1 LTPHALQGQRGP
13 LLDLP
18 PELIGIPT
26 RLLLWPSS
34 GLQEHSPH
42 NVLKIEHPQHSSESS
57 RGATST
63 IGKGKEKRIEK
74 TVV

>member
-1 LTPHALQGQRGP
+1 MHHALQGRRGP

-42 NVLKIEHPQHSSESS
+42 NVLKIEHPQHSLESP
-57 RGATST
+57 RGGTSAN
-63 IGKGKEKRIEK
+63 GKGKEKRIEK
-74 TVV
+74 TVL

>member
-1 LTPHALQGQRGP
+1 MHHALQERRGP

-26 RLLLWPSS
+26 RLLLRSSS
-34 GLQEHSPH
+34 GLQIHSH
-42 NVLKIEHPQHSSESS
+42 QNSLRNEHPQHSSESS
-57 RGATST
+57 RGATSA
-63 IGKGKEKRIEK
+63 IGKWKEKRIEK

>member
-1 LTPHALQGQRGP
+1 MHHASQGRRGP

-26 RLLLWPSS
+26 RLLVWPSS
-34 GLQEHSPH
+34 GLQEHSHH
-42 NVLKIEHPQHSSESS
+42 NVLKIEHPQRSSKSS
-57 RGATST
+57 RGGTST

>member
-1 LTPHALQGQRGP
+1 MHHASQGRRGP

-26 RLLLWPSS
+26 RLLVWPSS
-34 GLQEHSPH
+34 GLQEHSRH
-42 NVLKIEHPQHSSESS
+42 NALEIEHPQHSSESS

-63 IGKGKEKRIEK
+63 IGKEKKEKRIEK